1 VQQIKDTVKEQ
12 KEISKSDLRKLVS
25 EKMTMIVENEVVI
38 GINQTVN

>member
-38 GINQTVN
+38 GKNQTVN